1 MLLIFAVLFQGDSRW
16 LSCVWFDGFYFFCR
30 KKDDLQ
36 QAVARQ
42 TGSFWCM
49 PFSAGG
55 DVLSEKI

>member
-1 MLLIFAVLFQGDSRW
+1 MIRAGSLVFGLMAFI
-16 LSCVWFDGFYFFCR
+16 FCR

-42 TGSFWCM
+42 TGSFCCV